1 MGLWKRNHVYK
12 GLDCLADMDKPEYKA
27 LKKLSQAQVPWT
39 DQPKY
44 AKYTIYFG
52 VVVIF
57 IAFVKHVWYSV
68 QDRRNRK
75 IGGGAGNSFADVITA
90 YSRFIGYKQLPTG
103 LCYYTSLPESLG
115 STLFLA
121 ISTLYLFCWCFV
133 PHFWYRECRGFGS
146 SPLAV
151 RAGIMATAVTPFVY
165 ILSGK
170 SNMITLVTGVSYEKL
185 NKFHQYVGLVA
196 FVFGIVHTI
205 PFIYQNLREGGSPN
219 LHKNFVGDFY
229 YYSGIPPLILLGLLC
244 ILSKA
249 WFRKYMYEW
258 FVNSHWAFGIAYFGT
273 LWWHINDS
281 LNMQNYMY
289 AALAFWATQILYRIF
304 IKTTFRPSKLFMRP
318 REAEI
323 SRIDHEMLEISVK
336 QHEDLSWKP
345 GQHFFLRFPGTRIL
359 DNHPFS
365 ICSSSGISGEM
376 KFIIKSKKGLTRV
389 LRKEIE
395 TSLTAKKKVY
405 LDGPYGGTSRD
416 PLAFNKVI
424 LLSSGSGVSAT
435 IPFLT
440 TLAQKMDESKT
451 SSVLREVHFI
461 WIVRHKD
468 DINWVLRDL
477 NQAVSQ
483 DNSIVKIDIY
493 VCRDQE
499 TEAVKTKLSEDS
511 LEKSIE
517 NVKEIEKGMNIIPGK
532 PNVTEIMDDL
542 KLDLKER
549 TMFVL
554 SGSDSLKRE
563 VQRNVADYQ
572 PLIFNSDLHN
582 LGIRE
587 VYLHT
592 ESFGW

>member
-1 MGLWKRNHVYK
+1 MGLWKRNRIYK
-12 GLDCLADMDKPEYKA
+12 GFDCVADAHTPEYMA
-27 LKKLSQAQVPWT
+27 LKKQSQAQVPWA

-44 AKYTIYFG
+44 GKYTIYFG
-52 VVVIF
+52 IVVIF
-57 IAFVKHVWYSV
+57 IAFMKHVWYSA

-75 IGGGAGNSFADVITA
+75 IGGGAGNSFVDVITA
-90 YSRFIGYKQLPTG
+90 YSRFIGYKQLPMS

-115 STLFLA
+115 STLFLF

-146 SPLAV
+146 PPLAV
-151 RAGIMATAVTPFVY
+151 RAGIMGAAVTPFVY

-205 PFIYQNLREGGSPN
+205 PFIYQILRDGGTSH
-219 LHKNFVGDFY
+219 LRMKFSTFA
-229 YYSGIPPLILLGLLC
+229 YYSGIPPMILLGFLC

-249 WFRKYMYEW
+249 WFRKHMYEW
-258 FVNSHWAFGIAYFGT
+258 FVNLHWAFGIAYFGT
-273 LWWHINDS
+273 LWWHINDQ

-289 AALAFWATQILYRIF
+289 AALAFWATQILYRMF

-323 SRIDHEMLEISVK
+323 SCIDDEMLELSVQ

-416 PLAFNKVI
+416 PLAFNKVV

-440 TLAQKMDESKT
+440 TLAQKIDESKGS
-451 SSVLREVHFI
+451 SSVLREIHFI
-461 WIVRHKD
+461 WVVRHRD
-468 DINWVLRDL
+468 NINWVLRDL
-477 NQAVSQ
+477 NQVISQ
-483 DNSIVKIDIY
+483 DNNIVKIDIY

-499 TEAVKTKLSEDS
+499 TETVNTKLSEDS

-517 NVKEIEKGMNIIPGK
+517 NVKEIEKGMNIIPCK
-532 PNVTEIMDDL
+532 PNVTEIMYDL

-563 VQRNVADYQ
+563 VQRNIADYQ
-572 PLIFNSDLHN
+572 PLIFNSDMHN

-587 VYLHT
+587 AYLHT
-592 ESFGW
+592 ESFR